1 VNFQGEGINARDIV
15 NYMDKI
21 HERVDSVPKVTQ
33 HQVRSI
39 LDRYDTITDGK
50 LLLTGFLRYYADTVQ
65 LNLRLEFIRVWVLLH
80 SDFIN
85 KHYVTVYNQRTPQ
98 MEKSPEKTAYIDL
111 HPSHPISNLND
122 KIVGLVA
129 NQHSMNVAVPFGSAS
144 QAAKRGVTLEYEN
157 TFLQGDQLSL
167 AHFGLTEGSI
177 IIATILSSQEF
188 PLTTSMMIRILILQI
203 TRAFITTVI

>member
-65 LNLRLEFIRVWVLLH
+65 LNLRLEFIRVWILLH

-85 KHYVTVYNQRTPQ
+85 KHR
-98 MEKSPEKTAYIDL
+98 
-111 HPSHPISNLND
+111 
-122 KIVGLVA
+122 
-129 NQHSMNVAVPFGSAS
+129 F
-144 QAAKRGVTLEYEN
+144 
-157 TFLQGDQLSL
+157 
-167 AHFGLTEGSI
+167 
-177 IIATILSSQEF
+177 
-188 PLTTSMMIRILILQI
+188 
-203 TRAFITTVI
+203 